1 MLFMQEEF
9 ILHGDV
15 KPRNIFLVPAGHAC
29 GSQVGLCLI
38 VGLLFS
44 MFKHHFASLARQP
57 RLVAQLGDFG
67 LAREC
72 PHKEI
77 LMRFPGSPWP
87 KFETRSPICI

>member
-1 MLFMQEEF
+1 MPGLQALGSQRMISEVQASHLCEQLLSGLRYLHEEEF

-15 KPRNIFLVPAGHAC
+15 KPRNIFLVPAGHA
-29 GSQVGLCLI
+29 
-38 VGLLFS
+38 
-44 MFKHHFASLARQP
+44 
-57 RLVAQLGDFG
+57 LVAQLGDFG